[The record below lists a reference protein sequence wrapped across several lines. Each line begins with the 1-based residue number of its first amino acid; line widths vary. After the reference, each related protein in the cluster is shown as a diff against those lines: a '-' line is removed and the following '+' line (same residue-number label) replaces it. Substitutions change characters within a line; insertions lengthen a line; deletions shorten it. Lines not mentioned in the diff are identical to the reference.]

1 MSFFPVAHDN
11 SEESLY
17 LVDGKVQFRI
27 FRNKG
32 EATWTHRWKLC

>member
-1 MSFFPVAHDN
+1 MSFFPSSMTTQKKASTLWN
-11 SEESLY
+11 
-17 LVDGKVQFRI
+17 GKVQFRI